1 MSIITVEKTTGEAF
15 AHIPLFPI
23 PASTFHSSTCRI
35 LLHTV
40 AVMSEVSSK
49 GENTS
54 MKENSD
60 SVPKRTT
67 EEVEWNKIINT
78 PHVRDGLR
86 RLAREARRQ
95 FAVGET
101 EEGGF
106 AVE

>member
-1 MSIITVEKTTGEAF
+1 LPEITLA
-15 AHIPLFPI
+15 
-23 PASTFHSSTCRI
+23 
-35 LLHTV
+35 
-40 AVMSEVSSK
+40 
-49 GENTS
+49 
-54 MKENSD
+54 
-60 SVPKRTT
+60 KRTI
-67 EEVEWNKIINT
+67 EEVEWNNIINT